1 MDADIQDTL
10 TLSDNNEYVICS
22 KTKYNNE
29 MYYYLVDIKD
39 NKNIMICFQEKDELV
54 EVSDQSLINS
64 LVPLFLDEIKKLINS

>member
-39 NKNIMICFQEKDELV
+39 NKNIMICFQGKDELV